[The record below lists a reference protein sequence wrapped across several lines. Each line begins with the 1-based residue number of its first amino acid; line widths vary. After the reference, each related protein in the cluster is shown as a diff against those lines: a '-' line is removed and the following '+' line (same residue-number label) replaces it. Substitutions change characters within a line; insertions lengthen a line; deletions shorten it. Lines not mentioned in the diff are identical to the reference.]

1 MLARV
6 TCKFENKKK
15 ANVDE
20 NLENKNALTA
30 ASVSLGWKLDREMRG
45 QLILHETDLLAKG
58 FLLTT
63 LSTSSILQDIYFLF
77 VSELI

>member
-30 ASVSLGWKLDREMRG
+30 AFSLAWLEIRSRNEGTINSTRN
-45 QLILHETDLLAKG
+45 G
-58 FLLTT
+58 FTR
-63 LSTSSILQDIYFLF
+63 
-77 VSELI
+77 

>member
-30 ASVSLGWKLDREMRG
+30 AFSLAWLEIRSRNEGAIDSTRN
-45 QLILHETDLLAKG
+45 G
-58 FLLTT
+58 FTR
-63 LSTSSILQDIYFLF
+63 
-77 VSELI
+77 